1 MWPLS
6 APEITNADQHPRALI
21 LVRNTASHDSRVMRE
36 VETLGRVGVDVL
48 VVGVTS
54 TDERERRSTVA
65 GARLVRIDPL
75 ARPHLRSRDSHIEA
89 PRTGASSTS
98 GEPPAP
104 ARRSRLRRLAVTTSY
119 HLRAAA
125 FAIRAAPTLVHA
137 NDYNTMW
144 IALAAKLVRGSRVVY
159 DSHELWADRNG
170 RPEWRPW
177 LIACEALFVRLA
189 DATITTS
196 PGYADAIAHRYRV
209 ARPTVVRNIPARP
222 AADVS
227 VSAAKATVAIYVGG
241 LMPGRGL
248 EQAVEALAQVPD
260 LRIAIVGPGSAPYV
274 AALRDLA
281 ARAGVSERIEIRSAV
296 PPDDVVATV
305 AGASF
310 GLLLIQPVCRSYELT
325 LPNKLFEY
333 AGAGL
338 PMLASDLPVIGGV
351 VREHRLGEVVTATDI
366 DQIRAAMRRLLE
378 PEVNREARERVRA
391 FADRETWERERDV
404 LAGVYRS
411 IQRS

>member
-137 NDYNTMW
+137 NDFNTMW
-144 IALAAKLVRGSRVVY
+144 IAVAAKLLRGSRVIY
-159 DSHELWADRNG
+159 DSHELWPDRNR

-177 LIACEALFVRLA
+177 LLACESLFRSGLA

-196 PGYADAIAHRYRV
+196 PGYAQAIAARYRV
-209 ARPTVVRNIPARP
+209 PRADGHPQHPTARP
-222 AADVS
+222 AARPNATLLAPRRPRRGVCRRLDAPDGGWNSRSRPWRRSAICGSRFIGPGFGAVPRPS
-227 VSAAKATVAIYVGG
+227 FWPCCAQAAGTADRVEVCSGGRPRTPWWTTVSAADLG
-241 LMPGRGL
+241 LTADRTDLPQLRADAPQ
-248 EQAVEALAQVPD
+248 QAV
-260 LRIAIVGPGSAPYV
+260 R
-274 AALRDLA
+274 
-281 ARAGVSERIEIRSAV
+281 
-296 PPDDVVATV
+296 
-305 AGASF
+305 
-310 GLLLIQPVCRSYELT
+310 VCRRG
-325 LPNKLFEY
+325 P
-333 AGAGL
+333 ADA
-338 PMLASDLPVIGGV
+338 
-351 VREHRLGEVVTATDI
+351 
-366 DQIRAAMRRLLE
+366 RR
-378 PEVNREARERVRA
+378 
-391 FADRETWERERDV
+391 
-404 LAGVYRS
+404 
-411 IQRS
+411 Q